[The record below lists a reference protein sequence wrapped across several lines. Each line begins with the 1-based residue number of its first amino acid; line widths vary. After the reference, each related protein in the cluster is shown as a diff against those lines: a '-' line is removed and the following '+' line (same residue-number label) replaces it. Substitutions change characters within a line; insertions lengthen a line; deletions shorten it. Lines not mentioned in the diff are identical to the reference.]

1 MVPDTKEEEEVID
14 TKDLNPE
21 VLRDTKQEIEEKQVE
36 EEYPQNSIQED
47 HLITC
52 R

>member
-1 MVPDTKEEEEVID
+1 MVPDTKEEEAVID
-14 TKDLNPE
+14 TKVLNPE
-21 VLRDTKQEIEEKQVE
+21 VLTDTKQETEEKPVE